1 MPSEQY
7 RAMADEDLASIV
19 VYIRSLPPIRNSL
32 PKTEIIFPVKYLIR
46 NAPQPLAAPVPP
58 PDLSSP
64 LKRGEYLVRMAGC
77 TTCHTPQECG
87 QSSAAMGFAGGL
99 PFNGPRPTV
108 TGANITPDLSGIPD
122 YDENLSLLVMRTG
135 KVRARDLSAV
145 MPFVAYRNTTDE
157 DLMAIYTYL
166 RTIPPVHHRVDN
178 SLRRHANFVRE
189 NTAQEIRTNRLAHFD
204 QTVSSLP
211 VRPQRYQSLA
221 DFHLRN
227 FRVRSSHHRRCF
239 SLGQLKQLPVA
250 NQIGHAEVRHPRLPR
265 PEELSRPAQF

>member
-77 TTCHTPQECG
+77 ATCHTPQQRG
-87 QSSAAMGFAGGL
+87 QSNAAMAFAGSFT
-99 PFNGPRPTV
+99 FNGPRPTV
-108 TGANITPDLSGIPD
+108 TGANITPDLSGIPY
-122 YDENLSLLVMRTG
+122 YDENLFLLVMRTG

-145 MPFVAYRNTTDE
+145 MPFVAYRNMTDE
-157 DLMAIYTYL
+157 DLMAIYAYL

-178 SLRRHANFVRE
+178 SLPP
-189 NTAQEIRTNRLAHFD
+189 TACKLCQGKHGAGD
-204 QTVSSLP
+204 Q
-211 VRPQRYQSLA
+211 
-221 DFHLRN
+221 N
-227 FRVRSSHHRRCF
+227 
-239 SLGQLKQLPVA
+239 
-250 NQIGHAEVRHPRLPR
+250 
-265 PEELSRPAQF
+265 